1 MNNVALVTGGAK
13 GIGLDIAKQL
23 SKEGFN
29 VVATYNTTPPP
40 ELADKVIFKKLDI
53 TNQDSCKKFVTDLV
67 KDGLNPSIL
76 INNAGVT
83 RDGMF
88 HKISSADWCEV
99 LNVNLLSLFC
109 ITQEVFKIMRDQNFG
124 RIINISSVNANKGQV
139 GQVNYC
145 ASKAGVQGFTKA
157 LALEGARYGVTVN
170 TVSPGYINT
179 DMVSNINPNI
189 VEKIKSSIPVGRL
202 GETSEISRVV
212 CFLASEKSSF
222 ITGSNIE
229 INGGMYFS

>member
-1 MNNVALVTGGAK
+1 MNNVALVTGGAT
-13 GIGLDIAKQL
+13 GIGLAISKQL
-23 SKEGFN
+23 AEEGLN
-29 VVATYNTTPPP
+29 VIATYNTTPPP
-40 ELADKVIFKKLDI
+40 ELDEKVTFKKLDI
-53 TNQDSCKKFVTDLV
+53 TNLESCRKFISSIIE
-67 KDGLNPSIL
+67 DGLNPSIL
-76 INNAGVT
+76 INNAGIT
-83 RDGMF
+83 RDSMF
-88 HKISSADWCEV
+88 HKMSSDDWYEV

-109 ITQEVFKIMRDQNFG
+109 LTQEVFKIMRDQNFG
-124 RIINISSVNANKGQV
+124 RIINISSVNANKGQI

-145 ASKAGVQGFTKA
+145 ASKAGIQGFTKA

-179 DMVSNINPNI
+179 DMVSNINPNV
-189 VEKIKSSIPVGRL
+189 VEKIKSSIPAGRL

-212 CFLASEKSSF
+212 CFLASEKSAF